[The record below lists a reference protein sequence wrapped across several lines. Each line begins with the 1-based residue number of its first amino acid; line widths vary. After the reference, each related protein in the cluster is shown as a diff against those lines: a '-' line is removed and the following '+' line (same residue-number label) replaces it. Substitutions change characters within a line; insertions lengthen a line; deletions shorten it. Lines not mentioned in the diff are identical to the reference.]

1 MYIEAATPKF
11 VSIERYNDY
20 GKIAKVIVRVNN
32 IDYVEATLGKVYF
45 LDKTVVTQVTRDSM
59 KALEEALVGTT
70 DKEADKTADKE
81 TDTLPIYFS

>member
-1 MYIEAATPKF
+1 MHIEAATPKF

-32 IDYVEATLGKVYF
+32 IDYIEATLGKVYF
-45 LDKTVVTQVTRDSM
+45 LDKTVVTQITRDSM
-59 KALEEALVGTT
+59 KALEEALVGIT
-70 DKEADKTADKE
+70 DKEADKKADKE